1 MGRYD
6 LALIGFGGVN
16 RALAELISQRGHR
29 MAGDLGFTLRVV
41 AITDLRA
48 GSLVDTDGI
57 DLAPLTAVSSAAPA
71 ARRPRPAPPGRRASV
86 PAGMTLIGR
95 YFRTALFHATPGRR
109 RVQPWGFARTGR
121 PGSAQAESSPRT
133 ATPAQRGKFAPA

>member
-57 DLAPLTAVSSAAPA
+57 DLAPLTAVSSAT
-71 ARRPRPAPPGRRASV
+71 S
-86 PAGMTLIGR
+86 
-95 YFRTALFHATPGRR
+95 GRR